1 MSKNSRKILV
11 LGNQARIL
19 YLTRFELIKAL
30 IDRGDTVYIL
40 VPESP
45 YAEPFT
51 EAGCRVIDTPLDRR
65 GLTPWSDFKLRGA
78 YREIIKDIR
87 PDIILTFTIKPNIYG
102 VRAATKLG
110 IPAIPTI
117 TGLGSSIQKRGF
129 LQKFVFFLYRRTF
142 KRVPAVFLQNTA
154 NAELFRLL
162 GMARPS
168 QIRLV
173 AGSGVNLEKTPFQPY
188 PGPEKPVRFLFIGR
202 LMEEK
207 GINEYIEAA
216 RRLRQVHPEVRFGI
230 LGYSEESDILGRVKK
245 LSDEGVIDYFGY
257 TSDVRP
263 YITEAHAVVLPS
275 WHEGMA
281 NTLLEAAANGRPV
294 IASRIAGCAETFSE
308 GETGFGVRPRD
319 VDNLYRRLT
328 DFLALPHEKRAAM
341 GAAGRAKMEREFDR
355 RQVVQAYLEE
365 IDSVLGEK
373 TPPPKD

>member
-19 YLTRFELIKAL
+19 YLTRFELIKEL
-30 IDRGDTVYIL
+30 LDRGDELFVS

-45 YAEPFT
+45 YAAPFT

-65 GLTPWSDFKLRGA
+65 GLTPRSDYKLRGA

-129 LQKFVFFLYRRTF
+129 LQKFVFSLYRRTF
-142 KRVPAVFLQNTA
+142 KRVPVVFLQNTA

-162 GMARPS
+162 GMARPT

-245 LSDEGVIDYFGY
+245 LSEEGVIDYFGY

-263 YITEAHAVVLPS
+263 YIAEAHAVVLPS

-281 NTLLEAAANGRPV
+281 NTLLEAAASGRPV
-294 IASRIAGCAETFSE
+294 IASRIAGCVETFSE

-328 DFLALPHEKRAAM
+328 EFMALPHEKRAAM

-355 RQVVQAYLEE
+355 RQVNETYLEE
-365 IDSVLGEK
+365 IDRVLGEK

>member
-1 MSKNSRKILV
+1 MSKISRKILV

-19 YLTRFELIKAL
+19 YLTRFELIKGL
-30 IDRGDTVYIL
+30 LDRGDELFVS
-40 VPESP
+40 VPETP

-65 GLTPWSDFKLRGA
+65 GLTPLSDFKLRGA
-78 YREIIKDIR
+78 YREIIKDVR
-87 PDIILTFTIKPNIYG
+87 PDIILTFTVKPNIYG

-117 TGLGSSIQKRGF
+117 TGVGTSIQKRGF
-129 LQKFVFFLYRRTF
+129 LQQFVFSLYRGTF
-142 KRVPAVFLQNTA
+142 KRVPAVFFQNTA

-162 GMARPS
+162 GMARPT

-230 LGYSEESDILGRVKK
+230 LGYSEESDILRQVKK
-245 LSDEGVIDYFGY
+245 LNDEGVIDYFGY

-263 YITEAHAVVLPS
+263 YIADAHALVHPS

-281 NTLLEAAANGRPV
+281 NTLLEAAASGRPV
-294 IASRIAGCAETFSE
+294 IASRIAGCVETFSE
-308 GETGFGVRPRD
+308 GETGFGFRAHD
-319 VDNLYRRLT
+319 VDGLYRRLT
-328 DFLALPHEKRAAM
+328 EFLALPHEKRSAM

-355 RQVVQAYLEE
+355 RQVVQDYIEE
-365 IDSVLGEK
+365 IDRVLGEK

>member
-19 YLTRFELIKAL
+19 YLTRFELIKEL
-30 IDRGDTVYIL
+30 LDRGDELFVS

-45 YAEPFT
+45 YAAPFT

-65 GLTPWSDFKLRGA
+65 GLTPRSDYKLRGA
-78 YREIIKDIR
+78 YREIIKDVR

-142 KRVPAVFLQNTA
+142 KRVPVVFLQNTA

-162 GMARPS
+162 GMARPT

-245 LSDEGVIDYFGY
+245 LSEEGVIDYFGY
-257 TSDVRP
+257 ASDVRP

-281 NTLLEAAANGRPV
+281 NTLLEAAASGRPV
-294 IASRIAGCAETFSE
+294 IASRIAGCLETFSE

-328 DFLALPHEKRAAM
+328 EFMALPHEKRAAM

-355 RQVVQAYLEE
+355 RQVNETYLEE
-365 IDSVLGEK
+365 IDRVLGEK